1 MTTEGGRIMGNPVV
15 HFEIGGLDADRTRAF
30 YAELFDWDVRG
41 DPSGSA
47 LVDTRSEAGIRGG
60 IMQTPPQ
67 ARPYVTFY
75 VGVDD
80 LAKYLTRAEE
90 LGGSKVLDPMEVG
103 RIGAFAMFADPD
115 GNLVGLF
122 TEDS

>member
-1 MTTEGGRIMGNPVV
+1 MGNPVV
-15 HFEIGGLDADRTRAF
+15 HFEIGGLNAQRTRAF
-30 YAELFDWDVRG
+30 YSELFDWDVQG
-41 DPSGSA
+41 VPGGYA

-60 IMQTPPQ
+60 IMQAPPQ
-67 ARPYVTFY
+67 AEPYVTFY

-80 LAKYLTRAEE
+80 LDKYLTRAQE
-90 LGGSKVLDPMEVG
+90 LGGSKVLEPMQVG

-122 TEDS
+122 KEES

>member
-1 MTTEGGRIMGNPVV
+1 MGNPVV
-15 HFEIGGLDADRTRAF
+15 HFEIGGLDAERTRAF
-30 YAELFDWDVRG
+30 YSELFDWDVEC
-41 DPSGSA
+41 DPGGYA
-47 LVDTRSEAGIRGG
+47 LVDTRSDAGICGG

-67 ARPYVTFY
+67 AQPYVTFY

-80 LAKYLTRAEE
+80 LDKYLTRAQE
-90 LGGSKVLDPMEVG
+90 LGGTKVLEPMEVG

-122 TEDS
+122 RENA